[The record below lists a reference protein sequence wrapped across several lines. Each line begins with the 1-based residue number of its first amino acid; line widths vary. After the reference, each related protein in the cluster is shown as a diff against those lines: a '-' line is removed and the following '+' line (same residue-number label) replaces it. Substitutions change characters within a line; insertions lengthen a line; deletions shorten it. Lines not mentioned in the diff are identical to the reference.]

1 MARGGDLSWQGGAA
15 LTGRE
20 GVARDGD
27 PSWEEGVVLAGRKG
41 VVRGRQAVLPRR
53 GSNLAMEGAV

>member
-1 MARGGDLSWQGGAA
+1 M
-15 LTGRE
+15 
-20 GVARDGD
+20 ARDGD

-41 VVRGRQAVLPRR
+41 VVRGQQAVLPRR